1 MIIPADQPS
10 RPITL
15 RGTVSRES
23 LTPFA
28 SSLTTPFVGM
38 DLRVVPATSAFGLL
52 ARLVRLNALDPIDL
66 FRLFGI
72 RSRRADD
79 LSELMTFSE
88 VRQAAL
94 ARALHLPTVPQT
106 WNLTAWF
113 PFQGPSSILK
123 TGWALRY
130 CPQCMHSG
138 YHTLLHQLPWIQRCP
153 WHGVALQNTC
163 MRCGRKPAALADW
176 CFDENLACECGHSLL
191 STKAT
196 LKQSAGPPSGAA
208 DFLATYLEWA
218 TTERGRT
225 ILVIP
230 ELPTDSAAALA
241 GLVQLPKALEWRC
254 GKPQIALH
262 KRSWRTA
269 IHGPSCNQEALR
281 QLDTLRQDRPGFLTV
296 PAQIRPAMANVA
308 ADLALKLPESTLTDR
323 EMTLFLAGVAIE
335 APATFRPAR
344 RGFSGSLSALPPWE
358 VAGQQFLNLA
368 CLHPTSY
375 RSVVKLIDIALDGRS
390 LFDFH
395 GQAKMEELNLLI
407 KVCGCLLTRGY
418 AEGLRATLSQHIPD
432 LFGMRRDCPHLTQP
446 WMLAVVDRT
455 RLIEVHATWHS
466 LGSPHMAAS
475 LLEEADKT
483 NKRRERA
490 HARRRPRS
498 NRQ

>member
-1 MIIPADQPS
+1 MIIPAAEPS

-28 SSLTTPFVGM
+28 SSLSAPFVGM
-38 DLRVVPATSAFGLL
+38 DLRVLPETSAFGLL
-52 ARLVRLNALDPIDL
+52 ARVVRLNALEPVDL

-72 RSRRADD
+72 RCRRADD

-88 VRQAAL
+88 ARQTAL
-94 ARALHLPTVPQT
+94 ARAMRLPAVPPT

-113 PFQGPSSILK
+113 PFQAPSDILK

-130 CPQCMHSG
+130 CPQCIHAG

-153 WHGVALQNTC
+153 WHGVALRETC
-163 MRCGRKPAALADW
+163 MRCGRKPPALADW
-176 CFDENLACECGHSLL
+176 CFDENLVCDCGHALL
-191 STKAT
+191 STEAA
-196 LKQSAGPPSGAA
+196 LRQSTAPPSGAV
-208 DFLATYLEWA
+208 DFLANYLEWA
-218 TTERGRT
+218 ASERGRT
-225 ILVIP
+225 VLVTP
-230 ELPTDSAAALA
+230 ELPAHAAAALA
-241 GLVQLPKALEWRC
+241 GLVQLPKTWEFRC
-254 GKPQIALH
+254 GKPQAAPI

-269 IHGPSCNQEALR
+269 IHGYGTNQEALQ

-296 PAQIRPAMANVA
+296 PAQIRPAVARVA
-308 ADLALKLPESTLTDR
+308 ADLALKLPASTLTDR
-323 EMTLFLAGVAIE
+323 EMTLFLAGVGIE

-375 RSVVKLIDIALDGRS
+375 RSIVKLIDISLDGRT

-395 GQAKMEELNLLI
+395 GQAKIEERNLLI
-407 KVCGCLLTRGY
+407 RVCGCLLTRGY

-432 LFGMRRDCPHLTQP
+432 LFGMGRDSPHLTQP
-446 WMLAVVDRT
+446 WMLAIVDQM
-455 RLIEVHATWHS
+455 RLVGVHALWS
-466 LGSPHMAAS
+466 PLGSPHTAAS
-475 LLEEADKT
+475 LLEEADKA
-483 NKRRERA
+483 NQRRERA
-490 HARRRPRS
+490 RGRGRPRS
-498 NRQ
+498 RRQ